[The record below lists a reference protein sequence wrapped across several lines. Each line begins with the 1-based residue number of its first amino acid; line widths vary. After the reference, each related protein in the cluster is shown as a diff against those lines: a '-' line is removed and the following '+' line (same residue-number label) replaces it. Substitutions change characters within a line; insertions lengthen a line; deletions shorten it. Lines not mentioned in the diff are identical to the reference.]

1 MTTKVKEKHE
11 RFGYLPSTV
20 EMKDISYFLLLICLK
35 MNDMIRDKY
44 SAFHYFHTN
53 SHHWYIHT
61 NDVYN
66 CVFDVQPILCMTL
79 RENQLLKCLL

>member
-35 MNDMIRDKY
+35 MNDMIRDKQRE
-44 SAFHYFHTN
+44 TN
-53 SHHWYIHT
+53 EPVAQT
-61 NDVYN
+61 AG
-66 CVFDVQPILCMTL
+66 
-79 RENQLLKCLL
+79 